1 MRFPPQLPLPRL
13 ALCCRD
19 TADGPYSIIPS
30 VSKVAYLLQS
40 KHWRKAG
47 PVTFEATLRTL
58 PESNAVRVILNL
70 LVLRV
75 SCKAVESL
83 GMLMSA
89 IAMSVSI
96 SVLNPRICSGIF
108 CVGFG
113 VTREMGH
120 ICLCMESLDSVL

>member
-1 MRFPPQLPLPRL
+1 MRFPPQLSLPRL
-13 ALCCRD
+13 ELCCRD
-19 TADGPYSIIPS
+19 TADKPCSIIPS

-47 PVTFEATLRTL
+47 PVTFEATPRTL
-58 PESNAVRVILNL
+58 PELNAVRVILNL

-89 IAMSVSI
+89 ISMSVFI
-96 SVLNPRICSGIF
+96 SVLNPRIYFGIF

-113 VTREMGH
+113 VTREVGH
-120 ICLCMESLDSVL
+120 ICLCMGSLGLVL